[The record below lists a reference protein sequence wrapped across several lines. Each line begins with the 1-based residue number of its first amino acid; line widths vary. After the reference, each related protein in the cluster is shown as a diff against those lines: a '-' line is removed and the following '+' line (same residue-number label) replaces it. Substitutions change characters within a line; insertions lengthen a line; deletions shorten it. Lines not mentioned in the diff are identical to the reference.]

1 VEIAEHL
8 GDMDT
13 DLRIKLR
20 IGYEQLDWISLAE
33 GEVQ

>member
-1 VEIAEHL
+1 VEITENL

-20 IGYEQLDWISLAE
+20 ISYEEMDRISMAE
-33 GEVQ
+33 GKV

>member
-1 VEIAEHL
+1 VEITENL

-20 IGYEQLDWISLAE
+20 KGYEELDWISM
-33 GEVQ
+33 GEDKVQ